1 MFGTASLF
9 GCACLTAFVWDC
21 VLVWLRG
28 KQSPQGSNL
37 NDLVV
42 QLICRTWRGAS
53 QRFEEDIATG
63 LDLNL
68 LQVLLDGVVGY
79 LGVVVLQ
86 GQVAEPDVSQ
96 PWMPVT
102 LQERATGVV
111 ALMTARTKD
120 SFLEVSGV
128 RTVEQHM
135 LVMVRLD
142 HKVVCRTDIRLHL
155 VVHRTAVGHQH
166 KSLIHIIDAVAQT
179 IGGVMLNVESVDL
192 HVEQIPFL
200 AFLEIPAARSE
211 LLADSV
217 VAVYTLVD
225 LGGGVNRNL
234 HPLTQGTYRTDMIR
248 MIVRDQNTHDIGE
261 IEIHLAQVLLNL
273 PGRDACVY
281 QHPSLTGTEIV
292 TITATTARKTPEYES
307 VFLHS
312 IKKSCKD
319 TKKFAYM
326 QEFL

>member
-1 MFGTASLF
+1 MFGTASSF
-9 GCACLTAFVWDC
+9 GYACLTAFVWDY
-21 VLVWLRG
+21 VLVWLRV

-42 QLICRTWRGAS
+42 QLIRGTWRGAS
-53 QRFEEDIATG
+53 QRFEKDIATW
-63 LDLNL
+63 LDLYL
-68 LQVLLDGVVGY
+68 LQVLLDSVVSY

-96 PWMPVT
+96 AGMPVT
-102 LQERATGVV
+102 LQERTTGVV

-120 SFLEVSGV
+120 SLLEVSRV

-135 LVMVRLD
+135 LVMVCLD
-142 HKVVCRTDIRLHL
+142 HKVVRRTDICLHL

-166 KSLIHIIDAVAQT
+166 KSLIHIIDAVPQT
-179 IGGVMLNVESVDL
+179 IGGVMLNMESVDL
-192 HVEQIPFL
+192 HAEQIPFL

-211 LLADSV
+211 LLANSV

-225 LGGGVNRNL
+225 LGGGVDRYL

-273 PGRDACVY
+273 PSRDASVY
-281 QHPSLTGTEIV
+281 QHPSLTGTEVV

>member
-1 MFGTASLF
+1 MFGTASSF
-9 GCACLTAFVWDC
+9 GCACLTAFVW
-21 VLVWLRG
+21 LRV

-42 QLICRTWRGAS
+42 QLICGTWRGAS

-63 LDLNL
+63 LYLYL
-68 LQVLLDGVVGY
+68 LQVLLDGVVRY

-96 PWMPVT
+96 PGMPVT
-102 LQERATGVV
+102 LQERTTGVV

-120 SFLEVSGV
+120 SLLEVSRV
-128 RTVEQHM
+128 RTIEQHM
-135 LVMVRLD
+135 FVMIRLD
-142 HKVVCRTDIRLHL
+142 HKVVRRTDICLHL

-166 KSLIHIIDAVAQT
+166 KSLIHIIDAVPQT
-179 IGGVMLNVESVDL
+179 IGGIVLNMESVDL
-192 HVEQIPFL
+192 HAEQIPFF

-234 HPLTQGTYRTDMIR
+234 HPLTQCTYRTDMIR
-248 MIVRDQNTHDIGE
+248 MIVRDQDTHDIGE

-273 PGRDACVY
+273 PSRDACVY

-292 TITATTARKTPEYES
+292 TVTATTARKTPEYES

>member
-9 GCACLTAFVWDC
+9 GFACLTTF
-21 VLVWLRG
+21 VWLRV

-96 PWMPVT
+96 PGMPVT
-102 LQERATGVV
+102 LQEHTTGIV

-120 SFLEVSGV
+120 SLLEVSRV
-128 RTVEQHM
+128 RAVEQHM
-135 LVMVRLD
+135 LVMIRLD
-142 HKVVCRTDIRLHL
+142 HEVVRRTDIRLHL

-166 KSLIHIIDAVAQT
+166 KSLIHIIDAVPQT
-179 IGGVMLNVESVDL
+179 IGGVMLNMESVDL

-217 VAVYTLVD
+217 VTVYTIVD

-234 HPLTQGTYRTDMIR
+234 HPLTQCTYRTDMIR
-248 MIVRDQNTHDIGE
+248 MIVRDQDTHDIGE

-273 PGRDACVY
+273 PSRDACVY

-319 TKKFAYM
+319 TKKFAYV

>member
-9 GCACLTAFVWDC
+9 GFACLTSFVWDC
-21 VLVWLRG
+21 VLVWLRV

-68 LQVLLDGVVGY
+68 LQVLLDGVVSY

-96 PWMPVT
+96 PGMPVT

-120 SFLEVSGV
+120 SLLEVSRV
-128 RTVEQHM
+128 RAVEQHM
-135 LVMVRLD
+135 LVMIRLD
-142 HKVVCRTDIRLHL
+142 HKVVRRTDIRLHL

-166 KSLIHIIDAVAQT
+166 KSLIHIIDAVPQT
-179 IGGVMLNVESVDL
+179 IGGVVLNVESVDL
-192 HVEQIPFL
+192 HAEQIPFL
-200 AFLEIPAARSE
+200 PSLEIPAARSE

-234 HPLTQGTYRTDMIR
+234 HPLTQCTYRTDMIR
-248 MIVRDQNTHDIGE
+248 MIVRDQDTHDIGE

-273 PGRDACVY
+273 PSRDACVY
-281 QHPSLTGTEIV
+281 QHPPLTGTEIV

>member
-21 VLVWLRG
+21 VLVWLRV

-68 LQVLLDGVVGY
+68 LQVLLDGVVSY

-96 PWMPVT
+96 PGMPVT

-120 SFLEVSGV
+120 SLLEVSRV
-128 RTVEQHM
+128 RTIEQHM

-142 HKVVCRTDIRLHL
+142 HKVVRRTDIRLHL

-166 KSLIHIIDAVAQT
+166 KSLIHIIDAVPQT

-192 HVEQIPFL
+192 HAEQIPFL
-200 AFLEIPAARSE
+200 ASLKIPTARSE
-211 LLADSV
+211 LFADSI

-234 HPLTQGTYRTDMIR
+234 HPLTQCTYRAYMIR
-248 MIVRDQNTHDIGE
+248 MIVRDQDTHDIGE

-273 PGRDACVY
+273 PSRDACVY

>member
-9 GCACLTAFVWDC
+9 GCACLTSFVWDC
-21 VLVWLRG
+21 VLVWLRV

-68 LQVLLDGVVGY
+68 LQVLLDGVVSY

-96 PWMPVT
+96 PGMPVT
-102 LQERATGVV
+102 LQERTTGVV

-120 SFLEVSGV
+120 SLLEVSRV
-128 RTVEQHM
+128 RAVEQHM
-135 LVMVRLD
+135 LVMIRLD
-142 HKVVCRTDIRLHL
+142 HKVVRRTDIRLHL

-166 KSLIHIIDAVAQT
+166 KSLFHIVDAVPQT
-179 IGGVMLNVESVDL
+179 IGGVMLNMESVDL
-192 HVEQIPFL
+192 HAEQIPFF
-200 AFLEIPAARSE
+200 ASLEIPAARSE
-211 LLADSV
+211 LLADSI

-225 LGGGVNRNL
+225 LGGGVDRYL
-234 HPLTQGTYRTDMIR
+234 HPLSQCTYRTDMIR
-248 MIVRDQNTHDIGE
+248 MVVRDQDTHDIGE

-273 PGRDACVY
+273 PSRDACVY
-281 QHPSLTGTEIV
+281 QHPSLTCTEIV

-319 TKKFAYM
+319 TKKFAYV

>member
-1 MFGTASLF
+1 MFGTASLLGF
-9 GCACLTAFVWDC
+9 ACLTAFVWDC
-21 VLVWLRG
+21 VLVWLRV

-42 QLICRTWRGAS
+42 QLICGTWRGAS
-53 QRFEEDIATG
+53 QRLEEDIATG

-68 LQVLLDGVVGY
+68 LQVLLDGVVSY

-86 GQVAEPDVSQ
+86 RQVAEPDVSQ
-96 PWMPVT
+96 PGMPVT
-102 LQERATGVV
+102 LQERTTGVV

-120 SFLEVSGV
+120 SLLEVSRV
-128 RTVEQHM
+128 RAVEQHM
-135 LVMVRLD
+135 LVMVRLN
-142 HKVVCRTDIRLHL
+142 HKVVRRTDIRLHL

-166 KSLIHIIDAVAQT
+166 KTLIHIINAVPQT
-179 IGGVMLNVESVDL
+179 IGGVMLNVEGVDL
-192 HVEQIPFL
+192 HAKQIPFL
-200 AFLEIPAARSE
+200 PSLEIPAARSE
-211 LLADSV
+211 LLADSI

-234 HPLTQGTYRTDMIR
+234 HPLSQCTYRADMIR
-248 MIVRDQNTHDIGE
+248 MIVRDQDTHDIGE

-273 PGRDACVY
+273 PSRDACVY

-319 TKKFAYM
+319 TKKFAYV

>member
-1 MFGTASLF
+1 M
-9 GCACLTAFVWDC
+9 VWDF
-21 VLVWLRG
+21 VLVWLRV

-68 LQVLLDGVVGY
+68 LQVLLDGVVSY

-96 PWMPVT
+96 AGMPVT
-102 LQERATGVV
+102 LQERTTGVV

-120 SFLEVSGV
+120 SLLEVSRV

-135 LVMVRLD
+135 LVMVCLD

-155 VVHRTAVGHQH
+155 IVHRTAVGHQH
-166 KSLIHIIDAVAQT
+166 KTLIHIIDAVPQT

-192 HVEQIPFL
+192 HAEQIPFL
-200 AFLEIPAARSE
+200 PSLKIPAARSE
-211 LLADSV
+211 FLADSI

-248 MIVRDQNTHDIGE
+248 MIVRDQDTHDIGE

-273 PGRDACVY
+273 PSRDACVY

-319 TKKFAYM
+319 TKKFAYV

>member
-9 GCACLTAFVWDC
+9 GFACLTAFVWDC
-21 VLVWLRG
+21 VLVWLRV

-68 LQVLLDGVVGY
+68 LQVLLDGVVRY

-96 PWMPVT
+96 PGMPVT
-102 LQERATGVV
+102 LQERTTGVV

-120 SFLEVSGV
+120 SLLKVSRV

-142 HKVVCRTDIRLHL
+142 HKVVRRTDIRLHL

-166 KSLIHIIDAVAQT
+166 KTLIHIIDAVPQT
-179 IGGVMLNVESVDL
+179 IGGVMLNVEGVDL
-192 HVEQIPFL
+192 HAEQIPFL
-200 AFLEIPAARSE
+200 AFLEIPPAGSQFLPDTIVAV
-211 LLADSV
+211 DSV
-217 VAVYTLVD
+217 VYLRGRVYRQMNAFAQRT
-225 LGGGVNRNL
+225 
-234 HPLTQGTYRTDMIR
+234 HSTYMIR
-248 MIVRDQNTHDIGE
+248 VVVGHQYAHDIRE
-261 IEIHLAQVLLNL
+261 IQAHLAQTFLYLTS
-273 PGRDACVY
+273 RDASIN
-281 QHPSLTGTEIV
+281 QHATFARTYIV
-292 TITATTARKTPEYES
+292 AVTATTACKASKYES
-307 VFLHS
+307 VFLHNN
-312 IKKSCKD
+312 K
-319 TKKFAYM
+319 
-326 QEFL
+326 

>member
-21 VLVWLRG
+21 VLVWLRV

-53 QRFEEDIATG
+53 QRLEEDIATG
-63 LDLNL
+63 LYLNL
-68 LQVLLDGVVGY
+68 LQVLLDGVVSY

-96 PWMPVT
+96 PGMPVT
-102 LQERATGVV
+102 LQERTTGVV

-120 SFLEVSGV
+120 SLLEVSRV
-128 RTVEQHM
+128 RAVEQHM
-135 LVMVRLD
+135 LVMIRLD
-142 HKVVCRTDIRLHL
+142 HKVVRRTDIRLHL

-166 KSLIHIIDAVAQT
+166 KSLIHIIDAVPQT
-179 IGGVMLNVESVDL
+179 IGGVMLNMESVDL
-192 HVEQIPFL
+192 HAEQIPFF
-200 AFLEIPAARSE
+200 AFLKIPAARSE

-217 VAVYTLVD
+217 IAVYTLVD

-248 MIVRDQNTHDIGE
+248 MIVRDQDTHDIGE

-273 PGRDACVY
+273 PSRDACVY

-319 TKKFAYM
+319 TKKFAYV